1 MLQFITHHTER
12 YDEVSAAEAVLR
24 GGCRWIQLRMKD
36 APSQAVVE
44 AGRAIGDMCRKAGA
58 TFILDDRADLV
69 DELQADGVHLG
80 KNDMPVEQARGLLGD
95 DRIIGATANTFDDIR
110 RAAAAGADY
119 IGLGPF
125 RFTTTKRNLSPVI
138 GIDGYRSLGNIGQ
151 RNIESVHTILR
162 QEGIRLPIVAIGG
175 IVARDIEAIMSTG
188 IDGIALSGALLQ
200 AADTTEETQKIIS
213 IINRY
218 KQ

>member
-138 GIDGYRSLGNIGQ
+138 GIDGYRSIME
-151 RNIESVHTILR
+151 RCR
-162 QEGIRLPIVAIGG
+162 QEGIRPLPIVAIGG

>member
-80 KNDMPVEQARGLLGD
+80 KNDMPGEQARGLLGD

-138 GIDGYRSLGNIGQ
+138 GLDGYRSIME
-151 RNIESVHTILR
+151 RCR

>member
-36 APSQAVVE
+36 APAQAVVE

-80 KNDMPVEQARGLLGD
+80 KNDMPVEQARGLLGG

-138 GIDGYRSLGNIGQ
+138 GLDGYRSIME
-151 RNIESVHTILR
+151 RCR
-162 QEGIRLPIVAIGG
+162 QEGILLPIVAIGG

-200 AADTTEETQKIIS
+200 AADATEETQKIIS